1 MNISLPGQMRD
12 WMLERTEYGEYANN
26 SDYVRDLIRKDK
38 QRANT
43 LEVLQDANLRSS
55 IKRLLR
61 DVCKV
66 NHNVATFKLYPEA
79 ELDLDDIWQY
89 TVKTWSDDLAVKYI
103 DDIEAVF
110 LLLAE
115 NHFLGRVS
123 EQSFNHLSE

>member
-1 MNISLPGQMRD
+1 M
-12 WMLERTEYGEYANN
+12 
-26 SDYVRDLIRKDK
+26 
-38 QRANT
+38 
-43 LEVLQDANLRSS
+43 
-55 IKRLLR
+55 
-61 DVCKV
+61 
-66 NHNVATFKLYPEA
+66 ATFKLYPEA